1 MNKNEFTAL
10 TKARFAAC
18 ESILKEKNDQY
29 GEDRLSGFKTNSD
42 FVKIAPEQL
51 ASMKLYN
58 HMKNVFDMVNVG
70 SVSGKDLEAFQ
81 SEVTDTINYLV
92 LLEGLVSESAG
103 AAPVTKTRKSKKA
116 EATPVETDEEPTLI
130 EDESN
135 DSDTDDLT
143 SDNLNIDLFN

>member
-1 MNKNEFTAL
+1 
-10 TKARFAAC
+10 
-18 ESILKEKNDQY
+18 
-29 GEDRLSGFKTNSD
+29 
-42 FVKIAPEQL
+42 
-51 ASMKLYN
+51 MKLYN
-58 HMKNVFDMVNVG
+58 HMKNVFDMVNAG

-143 SDNLNIDLFN
+143 GDNLNIDLFN